1 MALFLLL
8 FLSAIIA
15 IVGLFNLTPE
25 THGVALI
32 CFGGC
37 LAILARIWQAREKTN
52 LK

>member
-15 IVGLFNLTPE
+15 IVGLVNLTQE
-25 THGVALI
+25 THGIGLI
-32 CFGGC
+32 CFGGY

-52 LK
+52 IK